1 MAGSVKRPTSKR
13 STYRQEQAAATRER
27 IAEASRR
34 LFVTDGYHATTVD
47 AIAAEAGVAVR
58 TVYSIFGSKREILS
72 AICEQWL
79 EDARVR
85 PTIAAALA
93 EPDPGSRLRLGA
105 YWLRSLYE
113 RGFDV
118 VRLFDAAAT
127 EDSETRAMLRA
138 KLDGRNQAQDML
150 IASLG
155 DHLIV
160 PLPAAQAI
168 FRALAAPG
176 IFLELVVETGWSAD
190 AFEEWLAQSL
200 CQQLLGRPAPECGE
214 PWPPP
219 LPGSAGHG

>member
-1 MAGSVKRPTSKR
+1 MAGPVKSATGRR
-13 STYRQEQAAATRER
+13 STYRQEQAAATRAR
-27 IAEASRR
+27 IAAAARH
-34 LFVTDGYHATTVD
+34 LFVAEGYHAATVE
-47 AIAAEAGVAVR
+47 AIAAGAGVAVR

-93 EPDPGSRLRLGA
+93 EPDPGRRLRLGA

-118 VRLFDAAAT
+118 VRLFDAATT
-127 EDSETRAMLRA
+127 EDAETRAMLRT

-150 IASLG
+150 IASLA
-155 DHLIV
+155 DHLVV
-160 PLPAAQAI
+160 PLVAAQAV

-176 IFLELVVETGWSAD
+176 IYLELVVDSGWGLD
-190 AFEEWLAQSL
+190 DFEEWVAQSL
-200 CQQLLGRPAPECGE
+200 CQQLLGRAAPERGT
-214 PWPPP
+214 PWPPQ
-219 LPGSAGHG
+219 LPEAP